1 MRAEG
6 GGQRDRVARDGMTP
20 SPRSERHRRHP
31 DGCLS
36 EGLVGSVTV
45 RAPQPAP
52 VDARTGHH
60 EDTEHEDMTDAP
72 QPIEAL
78 SAMGIAAAMDALGEP
93 RYRARQVVRWLYARG
108 ATSFDEMTD
117 LPVALR
123 ERLAATFI
131 VRGAVIETSQ
141 TSSDGTRKYL
151 VRFGD
156 GTAVET
162 VGLPEEG
169 RLTVCFSTQA
179 GCAMGCTFCATGR
192 GGFSRDLL
200 PGEIAGQVLLVGRD
214 FGRRVTNAV
223 AMGQGEPFANYDAVL
238 AALRLL
244 NSPDALGIGARHLT
258 VSTCGLLAQLRRFAT
273 EPEQFTLAVSLH
285 SAVQTTRDRLMP
297 GVRGVGVGAL
307 RQSLIEY
314 ASATGRRPSLEYT
327 LVAGVNDTDAEL
339 EALVE
344 FCRGL
349 LVHVNLIP
357 VNPGGGSFS
366 RSSADR
372 ARRFRDRLVATG
384 TEATIRVERGADI
397 DAACGQL
404 RQRVGDA

>member
-1 MRAEG
+1 
-6 GGQRDRVARDGMTP
+6 
-20 SPRSERHRRHP
+20 
-31 DGCLS
+31 
-36 EGLVGSVTV
+36 
-45 RAPQPAP
+45 
-52 VDARTGHH
+52 
-60 EDTEHEDMTDAP
+60 MTDAP

-78 SAMGIAAAMDALGEP
+78 TSTGIAAAMDALGEP

-108 ATSFDEMTD
+108 AASFDEMTD

-123 ERLAATFI
+123 ERLATRFI
-131 VRGAVIETSQ
+131 VRGAVIEASQ

-162 VGLPEEG
+162 VGLPDEG

-200 PGEIAGQVLLVGRD
+200 PGEIARQVLLVARD

-238 AALRLL
+238 GALRLL

-297 GVRGVGVGAL
+297 GLRGVGVGAL

-314 ASATGRRPSLEYT
+314 ASETGRRPSLEYT
-327 LVAGVNDTDAEL
+327 LIAGVNDSDAEL
-339 EALVE
+339 ESLVE
-344 FCRGL
+344 FCRGM
-349 LVHVNLIP
+349 LVHVNLIA
-357 VNPGGGSFS
+357 VNPAGGGSFS

-384 TEATIRVERGADI
+384 TEATIRVERGGDI